1 MIIDFHTHAFPEKI
15 AERAIDSLAKAAD
28 FIPLTNGTVEDLRKK
43 LCGGGVNVGIVLPV
57 ATKPEQFSSICGFAL
72 EINQSNEN
80 ENDEEKCRI
89 ISFGSVHPD
98 DEEWEA
104 HTEKI
109 KELGLKGMKFH
120 PDFQRTFID
129 DEKYFRIIKKAIAE
143 GLTIAVHA
151 GIDKGYADCPVSCT
165 PERAARLTDRLL
177 KENRSEKTELPIVF
191 AHGGGYEMHSDVM
204 KYLAGKPVYI
214 DVSMMYKMCSLEEA
228 NDLVRVHGAERILFG
243 TDCPWGDPT
252 MTVNFVD
259 SLKITS
265 AEKDLILHENAERLL
280 NL

>member
-15 AERAIDSLAKAAD
+15 AERAIDSLGKAAN

-43 LCGGGVNVGIVLPV
+43 LGDGGVDVGIVLPV
-57 ATKPEQFSSICGFAL
+57 VTKSEQFSSICDFAL
-72 EINQSNEN
+72 EINGDGNCG
-80 ENDEEKCRI
+80 EKDGGCVI
-89 ISFGSVHPD
+89 LSFGGIHPD
-98 DEEWEA
+98 DEEWME

-109 KELGLKGMKFH
+109 KELGLKGIKLH
-120 PDFQRTFID
+120 PDFQGTYID
-129 DEKYFRIIKKAIAE
+129 DEKYFRIIKKAVDEDLVVAI
-143 GLTIAVHA
+143 HA
-151 GIDKGYADCPVSCT
+151 GVDKGFASCPVRCT
-165 PERAARLTDRLL
+165 PERAARLTERLL
-177 KENRSEKTELPIVF
+177 TEDHSGKTELPIVF

-228 NDLVRVHGAERILFG
+228 NDLVRAHGAERMLFG

-252 MTVNFVD
+252 LTVNFVD

-265 AEKDLILHENAERLL
+265 AEKELILHENAERLL